1 MKNKKIEKDLP
12 EVKLLDK
19 YIEDEM
25 IALAV
30 SGGPDSTAMMHI
42 ASLSK
47 KIKKDNVIVVVVDH
61 GLREGSA
68 DEVKIVSENAKK
80 LGFKFKTLKWD
91 GLKPNTRIQELA
103 RKNRYHLITV
113 SYTHLTLPTPPYV

>member
-1 MKNKKIEKDLP
+1 MKNKKIEKNLP

-47 KIKKDNVIVVVVDH
+47 KIKKDKVTVVVVDH
-61 GLREGSA
+61 GLRYGSA
-68 DEVKIVSENAKK
+68 N
-80 LGFKFKTLKWD
+80 
-91 GLKPNTRIQELA
+91 
-103 RKNRYHLITV
+103 
-113 SYTHLTLPTPPYV
+113 

>member
-30 SGGPDSTAMMHI
+30 SGGPDSTAMMYI

-47 KIKKDNVIVVVVDH
+47 KIKKDR
-61 GLREGSA
+61 LQS
-68 DEVKIVSENAKK
+68 
-80 LGFKFKTLKWD
+80 LL
-91 GLKPNTRIQELA
+91 
-103 RKNRYHLITV
+103 
-113 SYTHLTLPTPPYV
+113 LTMV

>member
-30 SGGPDSTAMMHI
+30 SGGPDSTAMMYILSLIHI
-42 ASLSK
+42 
-47 KIKKDNVIVVVVDH
+47 
-61 GLREGSA
+61 
-68 DEVKIVSENAKK
+68 
-80 LGFKFKTLKWD
+80 
-91 GLKPNTRIQELA
+91 
-103 RKNRYHLITV
+103 
-113 SYTHLTLPTPPYV
+113 